1 PRRIIPCEADM
12 TILSLSKVNTEDVA
26 TATRSIADAL
36 QGYGTIRD
44 ILFQGGKRVFS
55 QTVMVLFKRNSGVTL
70 PSHILI
76 EGRHIHL
83 AGRHVEPS
91 CTYCKKEGHFIG
103 KCPRLARLKKRATTV
118 EAKSGPAKKPNQST
132 SETSASASASA
143 QFPAAASAPAP
154 ASTSA
159 PRANSTRTPVSTS
172 AKGKQ
177 SQAQITS
184 DPETPPAKPLKRAR
198 RTATVSIADL
208 VYTDK
213 ATPLALTKPHPEE
226 AKNASKETAE
236 NKPSDTK
243 KPKNHQSDLGTVFS
257 ANNTSFIKALISNR
271 DPLPGQSN
279 QEQQPQTLQ
288 PQTCQEDQQ
297 KPAQLLMQRPQEQQ
311 QKQHEQRP
319 QQHEQRPQ
327 QHEQRPQQHEQRPQ
341 QHQPRQKPL
350 NQVEPLLITPSQIAE
365 PGEIDWDLQRIHSS
379 SPPASPTPVKV
390 AAAQL
395 VEAESGRQQLSIT
408 ELDAVEGGPAVSH
421 F

>member
-1 PRRIIPCEADM
+1 MPGEMAIPLAPGQAPSPPLRRKPPGAQPIKKFSTYAILNGGACNMDDKPAKLVSVHPGSYYVGFDIPKTCAENELYKALDSLDMPLSVHLDKKTNPPRWLPSEPRRIIPCEADM
-12 TILSLSKVNTEDVA
+12 TILSLSKVNTVDVA
-26 TATRSIADAL
+26 AATRSIADAL

-132 SETSASASASA
+132 SEAS
-143 QFPAAASAPAP
+143 

-159 PRANSTRTPVSTS
+159 PRANSTRAPVSIS

-184 DPETPPAKPLKRAR
+184 DLETPPAKPLKRAR

-208 VYTDK
+208 VYTDR
-213 ATPLALTKPHPEE
+213 ATPLLPTKPHPEE
-226 AKNASKETAE
+226 AKAAAGKCAEADADASDVGAGRFDV
-236 NKPSDTK
+236 PSRQVNVPAFDQNVAWQGDSAVAFEK
-243 KPKNHQSDLGTVFS
+243 DHDGLGEDSFPALEKNV
-257 ANNTSFIKALISNR
+257 
-271 DPLPGQSN
+271 P
-279 QEQQPQTLQ
+279 
-288 PQTCQEDQQ
+288 
-297 KPAQLLMQRPQEQQ
+297 
-311 QKQHEQRP
+311 
-319 QQHEQRPQ
+319 
-327 QHEQRPQQHEQRPQ
+327 
-341 QHQPRQKPL
+341 
-350 NQVEPLLITPSQIAE
+350 
-365 PGEIDWDLQRIHSS
+365 S
-379 SPPASPTPVKV
+379 SPVALQSIRDAS
-390 AAAQL
+390 
-395 VEAESGRQQLSIT
+395 
-408 ELDAVEGGPAVSH
+408 GGCGDVYRVDLR
-421 F
+421 